1 MERLAGFIN
10 YMSEIQKPINSA
22 MWDTGRACKA
32 GSPASGINTSPE
44 RLAESVRH
52 IMEEHFEPMM
62 RKNDSVMENLQ
73 RILPEELK
81 EHCRLE
87 QITNGQLKIK
97 VDSSACLFSAQLAS
111 NKLLEQLQ
119 QDCPRAGIR
128 KVRFVLL

>member
-1 MERLAGFIN
+1 
-10 YMSEIQKPINSA
+10 MSEIQKPINSA
-22 MWDTGRACKA
+22 MYYTGRACKA
-32 GSPASGINTSPE
+32 GSPADGINTSPE

-52 IMEEHFEPMM
+52 IMEEHLEPMM

-81 EHCRLE
+81 EHCAVQ

-97 VDSSACLFSAQLAS
+97 VDSSARLFSAQLSS
-111 NKLLEQLQ
+111 NRLLEQLQ

-128 KVRFVLL
+128 QVRFVLV